1 MKTTVCGGCGRT
13 IDKEF
18 AFCPWCGENH
28 AKIEKTDYMD
38 VIFQRYTM
46 QRNEYKRQKI
56 SSMSKKITDLEK
68 ELDVLVLSA
77 EMHK

>member
-1 MKTTVCGGCGRT
+1 MKTVVCGGCGRT

-18 AFCPWCGENH
+18 AFCPWCGETH
-28 AKIEKTDYMD
+28 ASIEKTDYMD
-38 VIFQRYTM
+38 VIFQRYTA
-46 QRNEYKRQKI
+46 QRNEYKQQKI

-68 ELDVLVLSA
+68 ELEVLVLSA